1 MKLKELKNL
10 NVTELEA
17 KCQDFRHELLNL
29 RIRQTAGQLEKPS
42 RLRELKTAIARA
54 QTLITQSK
62 SKKTKA

>member
-10 NVTELEA
+10 TSTELES
-17 KCQDFRHELLNL
+17 KCLDFRQELMNL

-54 QTLITQSK
+54 QTLITQAK
-62 SKKTKA
+62 RKTT

>member
-10 NVTELEA
+10 SATELES
-17 KCQDFRHELLNL
+17 KCLDFRQELLNL

-54 QTLITQSK
+54 QTLITQAK
-62 SKKTKA
+62 SKKT